1 MSTKQNQLA
10 MIGLL
15 AFSVIIF
22 IATSVVGLSIL
33 SSKSNK
39 MVSLKLQSK
48 TEEDQLTS
56 LAAAKKQIQKYSYF
70 NEVANSVIPND
81 KDQAQ
86 AVIDI
91 FQMASAS
98 GITLQ
103 NIIFPASTLGAKA
116 VATGATGSTPSSIS
130 PLSQAKPVSGIPGL
144 YSLQITINPI
154 TGPDIP
160 AAQAVTYAKFLD
172 FLNRIEHDR
181 RTAQITQVNIQPQ
194 TQGNSLNFSLAINIF
209 IKP

>member
-1 MSTKQNQLA
+1 VSTKQNQLA